1 MPARELTPDERRERG
16 IKLARLIRD
25 RDRLA
30 AEHAEANRSHR
41 EETKGLTKEIE
52 ALSREVESG
61 FVVEDAQQMLFRD
74 ALSALSED
82 EPAESSDELAR
93 EGDDDEEDAHA

>member
-1 MPARELTPDERRERG
+1 MTARELSTDERCVRG
-16 IKLARLIRD
+16 IKLARLLRD

-30 AEHAEANRSHR
+30 AEHAEGNRSYR
-41 EETKGLTKEIE
+41 EETKSLSKEIE

-61 FVVEDAQQMLFRD
+61 FVIEDAQQTLFRD